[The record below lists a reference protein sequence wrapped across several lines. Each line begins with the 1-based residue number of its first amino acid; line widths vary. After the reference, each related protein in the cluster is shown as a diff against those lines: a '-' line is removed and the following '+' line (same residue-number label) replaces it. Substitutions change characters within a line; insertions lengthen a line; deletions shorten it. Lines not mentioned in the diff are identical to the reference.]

1 MFKFKNRTLN
11 ICLTIMRPL
20 IIVTVLVILFRNLNI
35 TVLVNGF
42 SVIQWWTVVL
52 SLTCSLIGLFFQG
65 VRWWVLIRAFTIK
78 LPFLRSMSVHL
89 SSVFYSLVLPNS
101 TVQEVIRTVSIT
113 KETGYV
119 IGWSA
124 AWVNK
129 IIGVV
134 VAFGISGIG
143 LLISP
148 AIKIP
153 AIVNQIVFFLFFF
166 MSVALVLSFSK
177 KISRPIRTI
186 ISKFFPSLSLSWF
199 EKFREGIYQFRNRKK
214 MLLLSLLVTIV
225 TQFFMLGGVSFLLF
239 GITGKAYFAEV
250 MAFIPLIEM
259 VSMAQPFTPGGIG
272 IREALVAV
280 MFQHLGLSNEQL
292 AIYVVTSNIQILL
305 KLVGVVP
312 VLYGMIKKKRL
323 DSFVQKE

>member
-1 MFKFKNRTLN
+1 MIKFKNKTLN
-11 ICLTIMRPL
+11 TCLAIVQPL
-20 IIVTVLVILFRNLNI
+20 LIVSVLVILFRNLNI
-35 TVLVNGF
+35 AALVNGF
-42 SVIQWWTVVL
+42 SIIQWWTVVL
-52 SLTCSLIGLFFQG
+52 SLACSLVGLFFQG
-65 VRWWVLIRAFTIK
+65 VRWWVLIRAFSK
-78 LPFLRSMSVHL
+78 SLSFLRSISVHL

-101 TVQEVIRTVSIT
+101 TIQEVIRTVSIT
-113 KETGYV
+113 KETGNV

-134 VAFGISGIG
+134 VAFGISGTG

-166 MSVALVLSFSK
+166 MSIALVLSFSK
-177 KISRPIRTI
+177 KISRPIRKI
-186 ISKFFPSLSLSWF
+186 LSKFFPSLSWF

-214 MLLLSLLVTIV
+214 MLLLSLLVTMA
-225 TQFFMLGGVSFLLF
+225 TQLFMLGGVSFLLF

-292 AIYVVTSNIQILL
+292 AIYVITSNIQILL
-305 KLVGVVP
+305 KLVGILP
-312 VLYGMIKKKRL
+312 ILHGTIKKKRL
-323 DSFVQKE
+323 DSFAQKE